1 MPIYRIQTRRDTDA
15 NWTGGSA
22 QTLAQGEMGLR
33 TTNDSDA
40 AVLGGTTLTVP
51 VIKIGD
57 GSTAWTSLPYAFAP
71 GTCATN
77 GDATTNYASKA
88 DPIFTGTAKAPDVT
102 VEAAASAAPTLTV
115 NATDAGSSVL
125 THDTLTTANVGTSTT
140 LVTASH
146 ITNLTMGKSGTSG
159 SITFA
164 HTGSTANLT
173 NATTTVATSSQS
185 GDAAEHTEAANA
197 RFVRTNSMK
206 AVVLGTGTGAPSGSD
221 FPNPRAGDMFFRA
234 V

>member
-1 MPIYRIQTRRDTDA
+1 MPIYRIQTRRDTNA
-15 NWTGGSA
+15 NWVSNNPA
-22 QTLAQGEMGLR
+22 LQPGEMGLR
-33 TTNDSDA
+33 TTNDSNA
-40 AVLGGTTLTVP
+40 SVFTTMNTP

-57 GSTAWTSLPYAFAP
+57 GSTVWNSLPYAFAP

-77 GDATTNYASKA
+77 GDASTNYASKA

-115 NATDAGSSVL
+115 NATDAGASVL

-146 ITNLTMGKSGTSG
+146 ITTLTMGNSGTSG

-164 HTGSTANLT
+164 KTGSTADLT
-173 NATTTVATSSQS
+173 NATTTVATSTQE
-185 GDAAEHTEAANA
+185 GHDAAHTEAANA
-197 RFVRTNSMK
+197 AYVRANSSK
-206 AVVLGTGTGAPSGSD
+206 SVVVNSGSGAPTGGEFS
-221 FPNPRAGDMFFRA
+221 NPLAGDIFYRA
-234 V
+234 S